1 MTSDSD
7 TQTGQLDQS
16 APTALHNSLIAY
28 GLGSFGLEAAFKVFV
43 GFYMFFY
50 VDTLGLVIALAALLL
65 STGTIRRTPKIR
77 QFSYIMVV
85 CL

>member
-7 TQTGQLDQS
+7 TQTGQLDQFE
-16 APTALHNSLIAY
+16 PTALNNSPIAY
-28 GLGSFGLEAAFKVFV
+28 RLGNLGFEAAFKVFV

-65 STGTIRRTPKIR
+65 STGTIRRTSKIR
-77 QFSYIMVV
+77 PFSYIMAV